1 MQYFFYFFYS
11 VVWTLAI
18 PILSLLALTIVP
30 KWRHGLKY
38 KLGYLDPEKFIKPSK
53 FTKLA
58 NEDQMA
64 KPIWFHAVSVG
75 ELNALIPL
83 LKVFIG
89 RPLLLSVSTHT
100 AYKMAEN
107 KLKDEL
113 ENNFIRLI
121 YMPWDHPYI
130 INSALERINPRAII
144 LMESEIWPALIHE
157 SYKRKIKVMIVNAKL
172 SDSSYKL
179 YKKLYPL
186 IGWMFQKLS
195 LILVQSPQDSRK
207 YIDMKIDKNRIFMT
221 GNMKFS
227 ALPNVK
233 LERSAKLRSLLGYK
247 DSHIVWVCGSTHPEE
262 ETLLTA
268 IFQEL
273 KAELPQL
280 RLILAPRHPERF
292 GVVEDIINSAARLT
306 PIRLSHIKE
315 SLLGYARYREDGTVS
330 SNLIK
335 LAEKGST
342 IESEKLS
349 LDKVLY
355 DVSQMSDMS
364 TPNRTYSADDVLLID
379 TIGDLMDIYS
389 IADIAFVGGTINE
402 TVGGHNVLEPAAC
415 RVPVIIG
422 PHYYKN
428 TAMVNMM
435 DEADA
440 LIIAE
445 TKEDLRLAVLELA
458 LNPDKRILMGSEA
471 KNLTDRN
478 KRIVIDVAELLKKE
492 IY

>member
-1 MQYFFYFFYS
+1 
-11 VVWTLAI
+11 
-18 PILSLLALTIVP
+18 
-30 KWRHGLKY
+30 
-38 KLGYLDPEKFIKPSK
+38 
-53 FTKLA
+53 
-58 NEDQMA
+58 
-64 KPIWFHAVSVG
+64 
-75 ELNALIPL
+75 
-83 LKVFIG
+83 
-89 RPLLLSVSTHT
+89 
-100 AYKMAEN
+100 
-107 KLKDEL
+107 
-113 ENNFIRLI
+113 
-121 YMPWDHPYI
+121 
-130 INSALERINPRAII
+130 
-144 LMESEIWPALIHE
+144 MESEIWPALIHE

>member
-1 MQYFFYFFYS
+1 MQYIFYPLYYIF
-11 VVWTLAI
+11 WTLAI
-18 PILSLLALTIVP
+18 PALSLLSLTLVR

-38 KLGYLDPEKFIKPSK
+38 RLGYLDPEKFIKPTK
-53 FTKLA
+53 FSKLA

-64 KPIWFHAVSVG
+64 RPIWFHAVSVG

-83 LKVFIG
+83 LRVFIG
-89 RPLLLSVSTHT
+89 RPLLLSVTTDT

-130 INSALERINPRAII
+130 ISSVLERINPRSII
-144 LMESEIWPALIHE
+144 LMESEIWPALVME
-157 SYKRKIKVMIVNAKL
+157 ASKRKIKVMIANAKL
-172 SDSSYKL
+172 SDSSYKT
-179 YKKLYPL
+179 YKMFYPF
-186 IGWMFQKLS
+186 ISWMFSKLS
-195 LILVQSPQDSRK
+195 LILVQTPQDSRK
-207 YIDMKIDKNRIFMT
+207 YINMNVDKSRIFMT

-247 DSHIVWVCGSTHPEE
+247 DNDIVWVCGSTHPEE
-262 ETLLTA
+262 EILLTA

-273 KAELPQL
+273 KEEIPQL
-280 RLILAPRHPERF
+280 RLIIAPRHPERF
-292 GVVEDIINSAARLT
+292 GVVETIINSAAHLT

-315 SLLGYARYREDGTVS
+315 SLQNYARYRDDKILS
-330 SNLIK
+330 SNLVK
-335 LAEKGST
+335 LAESKPSADAQK
-342 IESEKLS
+342 IS

-355 DVSQMSDMS
+355 DVSQSEMD
-364 TPNRTYSADDVLLID
+364 TPDRTYSADDVLLVD

-389 IADIAFVGGTINE
+389 VADIAFVGGTINDK
-402 TVGGHNVLEPAAC
+402 VGGHNILEPATC
-415 RVPVIIG
+415 RVAVVIG

-428 TAMVNMM
+428 TEMVNMM
-435 DEADA
+435 LEADA
-440 LIIAE
+440 LIVAD
-445 TKEDLRLAVLELA
+445 TKEDLRLAILELA

-471 KNLTDRN
+471 KNLTEKN
-478 KRIVIDVAELLKKE
+478 KRIVIDVADLLKKE